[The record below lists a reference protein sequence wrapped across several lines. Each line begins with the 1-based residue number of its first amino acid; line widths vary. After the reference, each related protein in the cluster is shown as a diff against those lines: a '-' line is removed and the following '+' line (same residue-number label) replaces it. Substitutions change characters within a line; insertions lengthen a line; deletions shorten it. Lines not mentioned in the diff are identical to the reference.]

1 MMFWRLIHRLLQAN
15 RGRLVTVLLALGAG
29 AAITAALLNLRVDA
43 DARLTREFRSF
54 GANVVIAPPPAGLGS
69 AQSPQTATLDESV
82 LQRVP
87 AQFAGAPVAA
97 VPFLYLVAEVS
108 NPAAALHTV
117 VPAVVAGTHL
127 PGLAQ
132 VGPGW
137 RFDPPSSSSS
147 QSVRCLV
154 GARVASQFAVRPGA
168 TLLLQFAGR
177 EERCVMDGILSA
189 GGAEDNQIFVDLAA
203 AQRLAAQPG
212 RVSLVQLSVTGNPR
226 AIESFLAA
234 LSVALPQA
242 AVRGVRQFSDAEARL
257 YERIRGL
264 LSATVAIILVLTAL
278 CVMAAMTNAAMERQH
293 DVGLMKALG
302 GPLSRILHLFLAEAA
317 LLGLAGGILGAAVG
331 MLLSIG
337 LGSAVFGVAAQ
348 PRWIVYPVTVFLT
361 VAVAVAGAFPLRRL
375 ASVRPAVIFR
385 GEA

>member
-1 MMFWRLIHRLLQAN
+1 MFWRLIHRLLLAN

-43 DARLTREFRSF
+43 DTRLTSEFRSF
-54 GANVVIAPPPAGLGS
+54 GANVVIAPPPSGLGS
-69 AQSPQTATLDESV
+69 AQSPQGATLDESV

-117 VPAVVAGTHL
+117 APAVVAGTYL

-137 RFDPPSSSSS
+137 RFDPPSSSSLE
-147 QSVRCLV
+147 SVRCLV
-154 GARVASQFAVRPGA
+154 GTRVASQFAVRPGA
-168 TLLLQFAGR
+168 TLLLQYAGR
-177 EERCVMDGILSA
+177 EGRCLIGGILSA

-234 LSVALPQA
+234 LSAALPQA
-242 AVRGVRQFSDAEARL
+242 AARGVRQFSDAEARL

-331 MLLSIG
+331 MLLSIW

-361 VAVAVAGAFPLRRL
+361 VVVAVAGALPLRRL

-385 GEA
+385 GDA